1 MNQAIHRLRLFL
13 CTFSGE
19 DDFIIRRCQAR
30 IQVSFASI
38 GVCVIL
44 IFIGCWF
51 SADKFMDNLFLNS
64 KCMSAFVGIIWA
76 FLVTNLYLL
85 LLYTISP
92 AILPVSNKK
101 RKKRIISVTEIE
113 KKNETG
119 FIVSFSLRIFLLIL
133 LAIIIAQP
141 INVLLFLSNPPNY
154 AEAIR
159 QLLSNSNE
167 SSAAW
172 FVTAAACLV
181 FLLPVYWK
189 YSIRKHTSFYEMK
202 KNIENR
208 FVQENYLNFK
218 EEYAAIFKIKFEE
231 YNTRTW
237 NNLMPLINKL
247 QKVNPEKHALI
258 LKEIKSEMEVEPVFK
273 YEYWADPP
281 FRTKTK
287 ELNKNISSEEDFL
300 QHIYS

>member
-1 MNQAIHRLRLFL
+1 MNQAIHRLRRFL

-19 DDFIIRRCQAR
+19 DDYIIRRCETR
-30 IQVSFASI
+30 IQVSFALI
-38 GVCVIL
+38 GLFVII
-44 IFIGCWF
+44 IFIGCWK
-51 SADKFMDNLFLNS
+51 SADLFMDNLFENS
-64 KCMSAFVGIIWA
+64 KWMSAFVGIIWA
-76 FLVTNLYLL
+76 LLVTNLYLL

-92 AILPVSNKK
+92 AILPVSSKK

-133 LAIIIAQP
+133 LAIIIVQP
-141 INVLLFLSNPPNY
+141 INVLLFLSNPRNY

-159 QLLSNSNE
+159 QLLYNSNE
-167 SSAAW
+167 SSVAW
-172 FVTAAACLV
+172 FVTAAACFV

-189 YSIRKHTSFYEMK
+189 YSIRKNTSFYKMK
-202 KNIENR
+202 KIIENR

-231 YNTRTW
+231 YNTKTW
-237 NNLMPLINKL
+237 NNLMPLLNKL
-247 QKVNPEKHALI
+247 QKANPEKYALI
-258 LKEIKSEMEVEPVFK
+258 LEEIKSEMEVEPVLK

-281 FRTKTK
+281 FRTQLK
-287 ELNKNISSEEDFL
+287 ELNTNISSEKDFL
-300 QHIYS
+300 KHIYS